1 MEEEADLGHSHCTES
16 GSPLG
21 HRVSWGGVLVS
32 PRGRG
37 LKGAG
42 MHSTHGRSRSLSG
55 LGQGLREGERGLA
68 ASPEAGL
75 STNPF
80 GEWPKLLL

>member
-1 MEEEADLGHSHCTES
+1 
-16 GSPLG
+16 
-21 HRVSWGGVLVS
+21 
-32 PRGRG
+32 
-37 LKGAG
+37 

-68 ASPEAGL
+68 ASAEAGL

-80 GEWPKLLL
+80 GQWPKLLF